1 MSDTPAVSEPADTP
15 HEAGPRRWLMDWSDD
30 RKRTVFLVIYG
41 LSLLITATAI
51 WMVAKA
57 PGSTGAGERDL
68 ASRAVLGVL
77 VVNLVL
83 IVGLAVVVGRR
94 AFGLFRRRTDAG
106 ARLHLRF
113 VTLFSLVAL
122 VPAILIAL
130 VFGVLVN
137 RGVDQWFSGN
147 VQSAVEN
154 GATIGRAYLDDVSA
168 EMDGDI
174 LVIADQLTGVRPLLG
189 NRIQFSDALLQVGQ
203 LFGYPAI
210 YILDDTGAVL
220 ASGESPDA
228 PPYVAPSQEALE
240 EASVAGAQPAQQVTE
255 TPDAVRSV
263 MALPTYGDAYLY
275 LVRPLKPGL
284 LAQMRNGEESIL
296 AYREA
301 QDSRARIQAAF
312 ALSYI
317 ETALLVL
324 VGAVWLGMSAAS
336 SISGPIGRLVLAA
349 DRVAGGDLT
358 ARVDGDDGP
367 GEIKTLSAAFNRMT
381 DDLAAQQA
389 ALRAASE
396 EATGRS
402 RFIETVLSGV
412 SAGVIGLDRLRR
424 VSAIN
429 DSAAELLSLDGAD
442 VIGQPLGEVSPELS
456 ELAGRAEAHIEEEID
471 VTLEGETRRLRVRI
485 EGGVGG
491 EMVLTFDDITRLVT
505 AQRNAAWRDVA
516 RRIAHEI
523 KNPLTPIQ
531 LSAERLRRR
540 YRSQVV
546 DDVEVFDRCTETIIR
561 QVGDIGRMVDEFSS
575 FARMPAPRF
584 TSSDPAELLREAVFA
599 QRVAAADIGVD
610 LIEPLPK
617 AIIHADRPMIGQA
630 LANILKNAGEA
641 VAARR
646 AADPRPEDDVRP
658 GVSARLD
665 IQDGMAVFV
674 IEDDGP
680 GLPAKDRDRLTE
692 PYVTTRDKGTGLGLA
707 IVKRICEEHGG
718 ELKLADAEAL
728 SGARISLI
736 FPLKSQQQSTG
747 KSGGE
752 GVSTARRTTSGTES
766 SEAS

>member
-1 MSDTPAVSEPADTP
+1 MTDTPAADADPAPPAD
-15 HEAGPRRWLMDWSDD
+15 RRGAARWFADWSEE
-30 RKRTVFLVIYG
+30 RRRNTFLVAYAVAFLVTAAAIWLVAVAPG
-41 LSLLITATAI
+41 ASGEGARATAGQAVLAILGFNLLLI
-51 WMVAKA
+51 
-57 PGSTGAGERDL
+57 G
-68 ASRAVLGVL
+68 
-77 VVNLVL
+77 
-83 IVGLAVVVGRR
+83 GLAVVVGRR
-94 AFGLFRRRTDAG
+94 ALMLFRRRTDAG

-113 VTLFSLVAL
+113 VTLFSMVAL
-122 VPAILIAL
+122 IPAVLIAL

-154 GATIGRAYLDDVSA
+154 GALIGEAYLDDVSN
-168 EMDGDI
+168 EMDGD
-174 LVIADQLTGVRPLLG
+174 LAVIAEQLGTVRPLFA
-189 NRIQFSDALLQVGQ
+189 NRIQFSDALAQIAE

-210 YILDDTGAVL
+210 YILGPDGEVL
-220 ASGESPDA
+220 ASGEMAGA
-228 PPYVAPSQEALE
+228 PPYVAPPRAVLEAAAE
-240 EASVAGAQPAQQVTE
+240 GGSPPQQVTE
-255 TPDAVRSV
+255 NPDAVRSLTV
-263 MALPTYGDAYLY
+263 LPAYGEAYLY

-284 LAQMRNGEESIL
+284 IAQMRNGEESIV
-296 AYREA
+296 AFREA
-301 QDSRARIQAAF
+301 KQSRARIQAAF
-312 ALSYI
+312 ALGYL

-324 VGAVWLGMSAAS
+324 VGAIWLGMGAAS
-336 SISGPIGRLVLAA
+336 AISAPIGRLVEAA
-349 DRVAGGDLT
+349 DKVAGGDLT
-358 ARVDGDDGP
+358 ARVNGEDGP

-381 DDLAAQQA
+381 GDLEAQQA

-412 SAGVIGLDRLRR
+412 SAGVIGLDRQRR

-429 DSAAELLSLDGAD
+429 DSAVELLAIRDPAI
-442 VIGQPLGEVSPELS
+442 IGRPLGEVSPELS
-456 ELAGRAEAHIEEEID
+456 ELAARAEAHIEEEID
-471 VTLEGETRRLRVRI
+471 VSLEGETRRLRVRI

-540 YRSQVV
+540 YRSQVG

-584 TSSDPAELLREAVFA
+584 TAVDPAELLREAVFA
-599 QRVAAADIGVD
+599 QRVAVAEVGVE
-610 LIEPLPK
+610 LSEPLPSVVL
-617 AIIHADRPMIGQA
+617 HADRPMIGQA
-630 LANILKNAGEA
+630 LTNILKNAGEA

-646 AADPRPEDDVRP
+646 AIAPREDDGDRP
-658 GVSARLD
+658 GILARLTIED
-665 IQDGMAVFV
+665 ESAVFI
-674 IEDDGP
+674 IEDDGM

-692 PYVTTRDKGTGLGLA
+692 PYVTTREKGTGLGLA

-718 ELKLADAEAL
+718 ELKLADAETLA
-728 SGARISLI
+728 GARVCLVL
-736 FPLKSQQQSTG
+736 PLKSQPKATG
-747 KSGGE
+747 AAGAKDAKASR
-752 GVSTARRTTSGTES
+752 SRTVPAAE
-766 SEAS
+766 

>member
-1 MSDTPAVSEPADTP
+1 MTDTPPADAEPAPAAD
-15 HEAGPRRWLMDWSDD
+15 RRGAARWFTGWSEE
-30 RKRTVFLVIYG
+30 RRRNTFLVFYAIAF
-41 LSLLITATAI
+41 LITAAAI
-51 WMVAKA
+51 WLVAVA
-57 PGSTGAGERDL
+57 PDASGEGARAT
-68 ASRAVLGVL
+68 ASQAVLVILG
-77 VVNLVL
+77 VNLLL
-83 IVGLAVVVGRR
+83 IGGLAAVVGRR
-94 AFGLFRRRTDAG
+94 ALSLFRRRTDAG

-113 VTLFSLVAL
+113 VTLFSMVAL
-122 VPAILIAL
+122 VPAVLIAL

-137 RGVDQWFSGN
+137 RGVDQWFSDN
-147 VQSAVEN
+147 VQSAVQN
-154 GATIGRAYLDDVSA
+154 GALIGDAYLDDVSN
-168 EMDGDI
+168 EMDGD
-174 LVIADQLTGVRPLLG
+174 LAVIAEQLGPVRPLFA
-189 NRIQFSDALLQVGQ
+189 NRIQFSDALAQIAE

-210 YILDDTGAVL
+210 YILGPDGEVL
-220 ASGESPDA
+220 ASGEMPGA
-228 PPYVAPSQEALE
+228 PPYVAPPRAVLEAAAEGGSPPQE
-240 EASVAGAQPAQQVTE
+240 VTE
-255 TPDAVRSV
+255 NPDAVRSLTT
-263 MALPTYGDAYLY
+263 MPAYGEAYLY

-284 LAQMRNGEESIL
+284 IAQMRNAEQSIV

-301 QDSRARIQAAF
+301 EQSRQRIQAAF

-324 VGAVWLGMSAAS
+324 VGAIWLGMGAAS
-336 SISGPIGRLVLAA
+336 AISAPIGRLVEAA
-349 DRVAGGDLT
+349 DRVASGDLT
-358 ARVDGDDGP
+358 ARVDAAEGP

-381 DDLAAQQA
+381 GDLAAQQA
-389 ALRAASE
+389 ALMAASE
-396 EATGRS
+396 EATGRT

-412 SAGVIGLDRLRR
+412 SAGVIGLDRQRR

-429 DSAAELLSLDGAD
+429 DSAVELLAIRDPEI
-442 VIGQPLGEVSPELS
+442 IGRPLGEVSPELS

-471 VTLEGETRRLRVRI
+471 VSLEGETRRLRVRI

-584 TSSDPAELLREAVFA
+584 TAVDPAELLREAVFA
-599 QRVAAADIGVD
+599 QRVAEAAIGVE

-617 AIIHADRPMIGQA
+617 VVLHADRPMIGQA
-630 LANILKNAGEA
+630 LTNILKNAGEA

-646 AADPRPEDDVRP
+646 AIAPKDGDDERPGILARLTVEDDT
-658 GVSARLD
+658 AT
-665 IQDGMAVFV
+665 FV
-674 IEDDGP
+674 IEDDGM

-692 PYVTTRDKGTGLGLA
+692 PYVTTREKGTGLGLA

-718 ELKLADAEAL
+718 ELKLADAETL
-728 SGARISLI
+728 TGARVCLI
-736 FPLKSQQQSTG
+736 FPLKSQPEPTG
-747 KSGGE
+747 VVGTKDAKAPRSR
-752 GVSTARRTTSGTES
+752 TAPAAE
-766 SEAS
+766 

>member
-1 MSDTPAVSEPADTP
+1 MTETPSTAAEADAAPLRGPARWFAGWSE
-15 HEAGPRRWLMDWSDD
+15 ERRRNTFLIAY
-30 RKRTVFLVIYG
+30 TVAF
-41 LSLLITATAI
+41 LITVAAI
-51 WMVAKA
+51 WLVAVA
-57 PGSTGAGERDL
+57 PGASGEGARGM
-68 ASRAVLGVL
+68 ASQAVLVVLGV
-77 VVNLVL
+77 NLLL
-83 IVGLAVVVGRR
+83 IGSLAIVVGRR
-94 AFGLFRRRTDAG
+94 VFLLFQQRTHAG

-113 VTLFSLVAL
+113 VTLFSMVAL
-122 VPAILIAL
+122 VPAVLIAL

-137 RGVDQWFSGN
+137 RGVDQWFSDN
-147 VQSAVEN
+147 VSSAVRNSAE
-154 GATIGRAYLDDVSA
+154 IGRAYVRDVSLEVEA
-168 EMDGDI
+168 D
-174 LVIADQLTGVRPLLG
+174 LATIASELAAPEARARFAY
-189 NRIQFSDALLQVGQ
+189 RIQFSEFLAQVAD
-203 LFGYPAI
+203 LFGYPAL
-210 YILDDTGAVL
+210 YIVDGDGQVL
-220 ASGESPDA
+220 ARGELEDA
-228 PPYVAPSQEALE
+228 PPYFAPSRQDLE
-240 EASVAGAQPAQQVTE
+240 EAAQGETAPIDVTE
-255 TPDAVRSV
+255 NPDTIRT
-263 MALPTYGDAYLY
+263 LYPLTGYGDAYLY
-275 LVRPLKPGL
+275 LVRPLQPGL
-284 LAQMRNGEESIL
+284 IAQMRNGEAAIV

-301 QDSRARIQAAF
+301 EESRDRIQAAF

-336 SISGPIGRLVLAA
+336 AISGPIGRLVEAA

-358 ARVDGDDGP
+358 ARVEDEDGP
-367 GEIKTLSAAFNRMT
+367 GEIKNLNAAFNRMT
-381 DDLAAQQA
+381 GDLEAQQA

-412 SAGVIGLDRLRR
+412 SAGVIGVDKRRR

-429 DSAAELLSLDGAD
+429 DSAVELLGLTAGEEI
-442 VIGQPLGEVSPELS
+442 IGRPLGEAAPELS

-471 VTLEGETRRLRVRI
+471 VSRDGETRRLRVRI

-540 YRSQVV
+540 YRKQVG

-584 TSSDPAELLREAVFA
+584 TAENPAELLREAVFA
-599 QRVAAADIGVD
+599 QRVAAPDIGVE
-610 LIEPLPK
+610 LIEPLP
-617 AIIHADRPMIGQA
+617 AVVLHADGRMVGQA
-630 LANILKNAGEA
+630 LTNILKNAGEA

-646 AADPRPEDDVRP
+646 AVAPRPADGKRP

-665 IQDGMAVFV
+665 VADGLATFI
-674 IEDDGP
+674 IEDDGI
-680 GLPAKDRDRLTE
+680 GLPARDRDRLTE
-692 PYVTTRDKGTGLGLA
+692 PYVTTREKGTGLGLA

-718 ELKLADAEAL
+718 ELKLADAEQL
-728 SGARISLI
+728 SGARVCLV
-736 FPLKSQQQSTG
+736 FPLKSPLQAAAAGG
-747 KSGGE
+747 KDAKASRSPTVPAGE
-752 GVSTARRTTSGTES
+752 
-766 SEAS
+766 